1 MTNSRFDTNKYEF
14 NSESRKGCY
23 IIHGFTSTTYETK
36 ELAEFLGNN
45 GYHTI
50 TENLPGHGTTSNE
63 CNRIKYTDWLSFID
77 RKLAIFSNQCDEI
90 HVIGMSMGAV
100 LAFYSANL
108 FPTKSVIAAAPVF
121 HFKDQIKLKYLNPIF
136 CNLFPMRSKYKSY
149 DKSLKLLN
157 LYIKNM
163 VIRKRILKEL

>member
-50 TENLPGHGTTSNE
+50 TENLPGHGTTSNILWIAE
-63 CNRIKYTDWLSFID
+63 YSQPAGT
-77 RKLAIFSNQCDEI
+77 AP
-90 HVIGMSMGAV
+90 AV
-100 LAFYSANL
+100 A
-108 FPTKSVIAAAPVF
+108 
-121 HFKDQIKLKYLNPIF
+121 
-136 CNLFPMRSKYKSY
+136 
-149 DKSLKLLN
+149 
-157 LYIKNM
+157 
-163 VIRKRILKEL
+163 